1 MGDLRKVLESH
12 GYPADKYSRDE
23 LEKKVAFLE
32 GQPQGKEAVSL
43 VRDARSSI
51 AAAAQWIAPV
61 DDDPETWSDSEL
73 WKFLRSHVSGT
84 DFSRRE
90 LIDKAKRLLN
100 KPLKSDKLEPNELL
114 QEFKHVLN
122 CSGPQLTCPG
132 STVPLHE
139 VASDT
144 DFRLDVCCSAQ
155 VSS

>member
-73 WKFLRSHVSGT
+73 ESRDSRSLEWQLLFVVRVDS
-84 DFSRRE
+84 
-90 LIDKAKRLLN
+90 RLL
-100 KPLKSDKLEPNELL
+100 
-114 QEFKHVLN
+114 
-122 CSGPQLTCPG
+122 LTMQ
-132 STVPLHE
+132 T
-139 VASDT
+139 
-144 DFRLDVCCSAQ
+144 
-155 VSS
+155 